1 MQSDVLEITAQAA
14 WAAYCEAVGGK
25 AFNGD
30 LWDEMSQWDLIA
42 CEAVGGKAFN
52 GDSLPAW
59 SVMVADSKK
68 KQIVAGWRAA
78 ANAAVTAFYL
88 STVQ

>member
-14 WAAYCEAVGGK
+14 WAAY
-25 AFNGD
+25 
-30 LWDEMSQWDLIA
+30 